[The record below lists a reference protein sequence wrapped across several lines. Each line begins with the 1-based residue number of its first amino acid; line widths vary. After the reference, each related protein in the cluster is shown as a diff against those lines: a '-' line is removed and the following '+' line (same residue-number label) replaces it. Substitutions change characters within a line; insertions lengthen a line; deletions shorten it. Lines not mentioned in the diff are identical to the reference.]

1 MAKLITAERFPLL
14 NALGDTI
21 QCYISTLR
29 IICISYGKGLG

>member
-14 NALGDTI
+14 NALRDAI
-21 QCYISTLR
+21 QCYIPTLR